1 VKPAAFD
8 YVRAESLEEVLD
20 MLANEGADA
29 RVLAGGQTL
38 IPMLSMRMA
47 RPSVVIDIM
56 RLPGLDRIEGA
67 EETIRVGAAVRQR
80 HIEQYANLVSSQPLL
95 AAALP
100 WVGHAQTRNRGTVCG
115 SVAHADP
122 SAELPLVLIALKGE
136 IELRSRRR
144 SRRVA
149 AESFFTG
156 IMSTDCGVDEM
167 IEAVRFPI
175 ARAGVGYAFRE
186 IGRRHGDFAI
196 VACAA
201 TVDARTAGLAIG
213 GVADRPTVRDLPL
226 PGDPGLDDALDAFA
240 WDLEARDDLHATAE
254 YRRQLVRR
262 LGRQTLEEAARC
274 RD

>member
-20 MLANEGADA
+20 VLANEGTDA

-56 RLPGLDRIEGA
+56 RLPGLDRIECA
-67 EETIRVGAAVRQR
+67 EGTIRVGAVVRQR
-80 HIEQYANLVSSQPLL
+80 HVEQYADLVSSQPLL

-144 SRRVA
+144 SRRVV
-149 AESFFTG
+149 AESFLPA
-156 IMSTDCGVDEM
+156 SCP
-167 IEAVRFPI
+167 PI
-175 ARAGVGYAFRE
+175 AGSTR
-186 IGRRHGDFAI
+186 
-196 VACAA
+196 
-201 TVDARTAGLAIG
+201 
-213 GVADRPTVRDLPL
+213 
-226 PGDPGLDDALDAFA
+226 
-240 WDLEARDDLHATAE
+240 
-254 YRRQLVRR
+254 
-262 LGRQTLEEAARC
+262 
-274 RD
+274 